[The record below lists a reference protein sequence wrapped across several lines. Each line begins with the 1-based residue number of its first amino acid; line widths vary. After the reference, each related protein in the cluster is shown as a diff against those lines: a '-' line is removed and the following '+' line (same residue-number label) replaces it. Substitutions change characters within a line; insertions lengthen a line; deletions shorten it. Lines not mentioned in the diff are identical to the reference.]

1 MKVLVLALGLVAVG
15 CGADP
20 GSSADGGADGGA
32 AAICRPPT
40 GCTAVIFSGSGAC
53 GYDCRGV
60 GSGGAACFPLPDG
73 GVADHGE
80 FIGGVP
86 ATVVASAARYAADL
100 DRDPQNCGRCGVR
113 CAGGEVCGRN
123 PDSNITMCYRPR

>member
-1 MKVLVLALGLVAVG
+1 MKVLALALVLVAVG

-20 GSSADGGADGGA
+20 GGGAGGDGGVD
-32 AAICRPPT
+32 AICRPPT
-40 GCTAVIFSGSGAC
+40 GCVAVLRNNLC
-53 GYDCRGV
+53 DYDCRGV
-60 GSGGAACFPLPDG
+60 GTYGVACFPLADG

-80 FIGGVP
+80 FSGGVP
-86 ATVVASAARYAADL
+86 PAVAASAARYAADL

-123 PDSNITMCYRPR
+123 PDSNIVMCYRPR